1 MRPLVPASRVVG
13 LDVARCVAL
22 LGMVATHVLVS
33 TEPDGDVTLVQ
44 QVAGGRSSALFA
56 VLAGVSLA
64 LMSGGASPLRGDE
77 RRAASIGLAVR
88 ALLVLGLGLVL
99 GQLPMNI
106 LVILSYYGVLF
117 LLGIPFL
124 GLRAP
129 ALAGLSAAALVV
141 APVASQWL
149 RTRLPAAPIQNV
161 SLGSLADPVDV
172 AERLLLTGTYP
183 ALPWLAYLLAGMAL
197 GRLDLRR
204 WGTTIGALVVGAVLA
219 ATSYVVSDWL
229 LARPEADRALSVPP
243 LYDGIYSFEQ
253 SLTHGFFGVTPTDS
267 WWWLAIRAPHSSTPF
282 DLAHTIGTSLLVI
295 GLAMVVGRL
304 LPRVSAVVFGAGAMT
319 LTLYSLHVVL
329 RTPALLPGDGA
340 TTYVQ
345 HVTILLV
352 LGAIYRLARTS
363 GPLERGVALAAGA
376 ARDAARS

>member
-1 MRPLVPASRVVG
+1 MPAGRVVG

-22 LGMVATHVLVS
+22 LGMVATHALVS

-64 LMSGGASPLRGDE
+64 LMSGGAHPLRGDE
-77 RRAASIGLAVR
+77 RRAASLGLAVR

-99 GQLPMNI
+99 GQLPMSI

-124 GLRAP
+124 GLGAP
-129 ALAGLSAAALVV
+129 ALAGLGLATLVV
-141 APVASQWL
+141 APAASQWL
-149 RTRLPAAPIQNV
+149 RARLPAAPIQNV
-161 SLGSLADPVDV
+161 SLGSLTDPVDL

-183 ALPWLAYLLAGMAL
+183 ALPWLAYLFAGMAL

-204 WGTTIGALVVGAVLA
+204 WRTTVGAIVVGATLA
-219 ATSYVVSDWL
+219 AASYVVSDWL
-229 LARPEADRALSVPP
+229 VARPEAGRALSVPP
-243 LYDGIYSFEQ
+243 IYDGVYSFEQ
-253 SLTHGFFGVTPTDS
+253 SLTHGFFGVTPTDT
-267 WWWLAIRAPHSSTPF
+267 WWWLAIRAPHSSTPL
-282 DLAHTIGTSLLVI
+282 DLAHTIGTSLLAI
-295 GLAMVVGRL
+295 GLALVVGRL
-304 LPRVSAVVFGAGAMT
+304 LPRLSAVAFGAGAMT
-319 LTLYSLHVVL
+319 LTLYSLHVVM
-329 RTPALLPGDGA
+329 RTPLFLPGDGT

-345 HVTILLV
+345 HVAILLL
-352 LGAIYRLARTS
+352 LGAVYRLARLS
-363 GPLERGVALAAGA
+363 GPLERWVALAAGA